1 MKTIFPIVVAFA
13 FLAGDITTET
23 SANTKPAECKNPSCT
38 CRDVCECRECAEL
51 ERCFQE
57 PIYVSLSGDCAG
69 GSCSLRPVA
78 QRLAGNSDLPRP
90 GKRLIGLVKRI
101 LGR

>member
-1 MKTIFPIVVAFA
+1 MKILAILAALAVACA
-13 FLAGDITTET
+13 VET
-23 SANTKPAECKNPSCT
+23 ASAQCESG
-38 CRDVCECRECAEL
+38 VCS
-51 ERCFQE
+51 
-57 PIYVSLSGDCAG
+57 V
-69 GSCSLRPVA
+69 RPVA